1 MKKNLFLLG
10 LMVIGL
16 TSCKKQENSSEETQV
31 STEFVNEHTAQKSL
45 DWLGEY
51 QGVLPCADCEGIKT
65 TIVLNSDETFNLK
78 QEYFDGDDSD
88 AFEAN
93 GYFSWDETGFIITL
107 EGDESIRRSYR
118 VVENALIH
126 LDNEKNKIR
135 GELAESYRLTKQ

>member
-45 DWLGEY
+45 DWAGEY
-51 QGVLPCADCEGIKT
+51 QGILPCADCEGIKT
-65 TIVLNSDETFNLK
+65 TIVLNSDEIFNLK

-88 AFEAN
+88 AIEVN

>member
-1 MKKNLFLLG
+1 MKKNLILAGLL
-10 LMVIGL
+10 VIGL
-16 TSCKKQENSSEETQV
+16 VSCKKQENNSEETQAV
-31 STEFVNEHTAQKSL
+31 TEFADEHTARKSL
-45 DWLGEY
+45 DWAGEY
-51 QGVLPCADCEGIKT
+51 QGVLPCVDCEGIRT

-88 AFEAN
+88 TIEVN

>member
-88 AFEAN
+88 TIEVN